1 MCWEAQVHRPTR
13 RAHTSL
19 GRPLVI
25 LSMAGPSYDTVGP
38 WSWLSSEESS
48 SGTLGYRISPVAL
61 CQAPA
66 TASGLNSLALVP
78 WQRYLLKS
86 HPFPCLI
93 RSRFSSIP
101 WDAQRKGKGVSASPR
116 ASRLS
121 RDSERT
127 TAQSNRI
134 ESWVLGLDSLLN
146 LSASH
151 PHPQPKRQLTRLE
164 KSPGGPGEGAGTTR
178 RAGDSGSWGHFHCA
192 VPRKSL
198 TLSQGKRCPNLGRGP
213 DERTRARFQ
222 SYLNCYVRHSCAVN
236 ELPHRTGWP

>member
-1 MCWEAQVHRPTR
+1 MR

-66 TASGLNSLALVP
+66 TAGGLNSLALVP

-134 ESWVLGLDSLLN
+134 ESWVLGLDSV
-146 LSASH
+146 LSLS
-151 PHPQPKRQLTRLE
+151 
-164 KSPGGPGEGAGTTR
+164 
-178 RAGDSGSWGHFHCA
+178 
-192 VPRKSL
+192 VPPIP
-198 TLSQGKRCPNLGRGP
+198 TLSQRGNSQGWKRVQGAPGKGLGLPRGQGTQACG
-213 DERTRARFQ
+213 DTSTVQ
-222 SYLNCYVRHSCAVN
+222 SLAS
-236 ELPHRTGWP
+236 L

>member
-1 MCWEAQVHRPTR
+1 
-13 RAHTSL
+13 
-19 GRPLVI
+19 
-25 LSMAGPSYDTVGP
+25 MAGPSYDTVGP

-151 PHPQPKRQLTRLE
+151 PHPQPKRQLTKESR
-164 KSPGGPGEGAGTTR
+164 GPR
-178 RAGDSGSWGHFHCA
+178 
-192 VPRKSL
+192 
-198 TLSQGKRCPNLGRGP
+198 GRGWDYP
-213 DERTRARFQ
+213 EGRGLRLVGT
-222 SYLNCYVRHSCAVN
+222 
-236 ELPHRTGWP
+236 LPLCSPSQVSDTVSGKALPKPWPGT